1 MPWQL
6 TYTMNN
12 NNNNNNNTRWKKE
25 SSLFSINGKVGQIFF
40 FIKFHCGTY
49 LKSYY
54 SKEVAWNMHMRV
66 MDKSLCACSSFH
78 TTLLPSFLTWCSFFV
93 VVYSYI
99 QLEQQLNYTNATF
112 STRMRMLL
120 FFTFPFTASAARNHI
135 FLGLKGILRF

>member
-1 MPWQL
+1 MPWRF
-6 TYTMNN
+6 TYTMYNNN
-12 NNNNNNNTRWKKE
+12 NNNNNNNTRWKKKE
-25 SSLFSINGKVGQIFF
+25 SSLFSINGKVGQIF

-99 QLEQQLNYTNATF
+99 QLEQQL
-112 STRMRMLL
+112 TRMLPFL
-120 FFTFPFTASAARNHI
+120 HECECYFFLPFP
-135 FLGLKGILRF
+135 LRLQPPGTIYF